1 VSAFAGIRFER
12 ERASA
17 IPLLKSKRLLSVP
30 NRHLSYLVTS
40 CGLRA
45 MEGRMEIPP
54 ENIKEALDLS
64 MAFEICSAPSDRR
77 SSPMLRCKNSK
88 RRLTS

>member
-1 VSAFAGIRFER
+1 VRC
-12 ERASA
+12 
-17 IPLLKSKRLLSVP
+17 PLLKSKRLLSVP

-45 MEGRMEIPP
+45 MEGRMEISP

-64 MAFEICSAPSDRR
+64 MAFEIVFRALGQEVLSHAAMQEFETTLSVVKVE
-77 SSPMLRCKNSK
+77 SH
-88 RRLTS
+88 